1 MTRARDVANLIGSG
15 NYSSTT
21 FTATAGQTVFS
32 IAHTQNFVQVF
43 MNGLLL
49 DLTVDYTSNGSAVTL
64 TSGAAAG
71 DEIEVVAYNTFS
83 VGDALNQAAADTRY
97 VNVTGDGMT
106 GNLGVGG
113 AANGTY
119 AITSHSSG
127 GANLRLEND
136 GEVGFI
142 RLEDDGDLN
151 IWAHGDENIS
161 FLTGTGSGTTQ
172 MNIDGSGRVTKP
184 NQPSFM
190 VNLTVSK
197 NLSGVSLLELT
208 GWSITSVGNYHNTG
222 SHFNLTNGRFTAPV
236 AGKYKIDAGVM
247 HGATTGDYQVRLGV
261 NGTQIVRTNDI
272 DPTTSHT
279 WQQTTITSL
288 LNLAANDYV
297 SLFVYS
303 NTSMNYAA
311 YGATS
316 ASYTS
321 FNGHLVG

>member
-1 MTRARDVANLIGSG
+1 
-15 NYSSTT
+15 
-21 FTATAGQTVFS
+21 
-32 IAHTQNFVQVF
+32 

-97 VNVTGDGMT
+97 VNTAGDSMT

-151 IWAHGDENIS
+151 IWAHGDENIA
-161 FLTGTGSGTTQ
+161 FTNGTGSGTTR
-172 MNIDGSGRVTKP
+172 MNIDGSGRVTTP
-184 NQPSFM
+184 SQPQFVLQGSYNAWTFINQASQWLP
-190 VNLTVSK
+190 
-197 NLSGVSLLELT
+197 LT
-208 GWSITSVGNYHNTG
+208 GSTAVATSTNNELAMNWTSSRAGGYNPSGNGINANTG
-222 SHFNLTNGRFTAPV
+222 IYTAPV
-236 AGKYKIDAGVM
+236 
-247 HGATTGDYQVRLGV
+247 
-261 NGTQIVRTNDI
+261 NGTYMFTFQSYILKGAGGGGYIHINSYINGSD
-272 DPTTSHT
+272 
-279 WQQTTITSL
+279 QQDYTIYGY
-288 LNLAANDYV
+288 NLAAGAYTTPEITKVIRMSANDTFAFR
-297 SLFVYS
+297 LYS
-303 NTSMNYAA
+303 NVTDYRI
-311 YGATS
+311 YPH
-316 ASYTS
+316 YTCLT
-321 FNGHLVG
+321 GYLLG